1 VFNGI
6 MGGMKKGA
14 FIVIKH
20 DRQKLRF
27 DLVDA
32 ESLQEIV
39 KALTYGAEKYNDT
52 NYKTLV
58 NPLARYFAA
67 SQRHLWEWKAGE
79 QKDKESGLNH
89 LAHACVNLI
98 FLMEHERL
106 KDSKERLN
114 K

>member
-1 VFNGI
+1 MNE
-6 MGGMKKGA
+6 KGA

-20 DRQKLRF
+20 DKQKLRF
-27 DLVDA
+27 DLLDA

-52 NYKTLV
+52 NYKTLEK
-58 NPLARYFAA
+58 PLERYFAA
-67 SQRHLWEWKAGE
+67 SQRHLWEWKAG
-79 QKDKESGLNH
+79 QKRDKESGLNH

-106 KDSKERLN
+106 KDNKERLKN
-114 K
+114 E